1 MGLRAGG
8 VLLLY
13 LLDGCCMVVFV
24 LFIRLFTYDFFVCMH
39 ATNEYIH
46 PTNEYICMYNAQ
58 NSFLFKA
65 IVLVS

>member
-1 MGLRAGG
+1 MGFLRAGG

-39 ATNEYIH
+39 AIYA